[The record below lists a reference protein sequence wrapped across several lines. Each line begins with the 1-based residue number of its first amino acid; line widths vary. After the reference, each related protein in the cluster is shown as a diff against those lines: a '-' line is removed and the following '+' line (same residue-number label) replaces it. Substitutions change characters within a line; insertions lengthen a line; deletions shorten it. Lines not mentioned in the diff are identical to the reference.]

1 MKQFTLIVTLS
12 LFIVACGGNSNV
24 NETSTAKEPGSEAS
38 TSKEPSV
45 KVVALIIQTEI
56 PYAKDN
62 DIAQNIK
69 DECQLPS
76 KLSKFIKIYAE
87 KKDINVN
94 DKPSVSKDDPGGVLI
109 VEITDAV
116 SSGNAF
122 IGHRKFAKIKGEL
135 YKDGQLVGSF
145 VGKRHSG
152 GGYGG
157 GWKGSCGVLGRTVK
171 ALGKDISK
179 FLVKPKMDAK
189 IGER

>member
-1 MKQFTLIVTLS
+1 MKQFTVIATLS
-12 LFIVACGGNSNV
+12 LFMAACGGSSNV
-24 NETSTAKEPGSEAS
+24 NETSTAGNETATPNESNV
-38 TSKEPSV
+38 TVSV
-45 KVVALIIQTEI
+45 LIIQTEI

-94 DKPSVSKDDPGGVLI
+94 DKPSISKDDPGSVLI
-109 VEITDAV
+109 VENADAV
-116 SSGNAF
+116 SAGNAF
-122 IGHRKFAKIKGEL
+122 IGHKKFAKVNGEL

-145 VGKRHSG
+145 VGKRSSG